1 MLCRSCQKPSRVRYP
16 SLDQLLIRQ
25 IDSTLLGDVLR
36 RISMKED
43 GRKLSKEQQVESR
56 RRAMFLLKRGWHERD
71 IAEAVGVA

>member
-1 MLCRSCQKPSRVRYP
+1 
-16 SLDQLLIRQ
+16 
-25 IDSTLLGDVLR
+25 
-36 RISMKED
+36 MKED